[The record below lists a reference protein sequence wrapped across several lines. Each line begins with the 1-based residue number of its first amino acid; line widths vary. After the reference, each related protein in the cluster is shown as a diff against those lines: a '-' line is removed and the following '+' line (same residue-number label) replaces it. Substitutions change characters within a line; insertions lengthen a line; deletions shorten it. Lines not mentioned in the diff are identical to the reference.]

1 VNLEARHRNI
11 EPLNSMNTPSS
22 KKTARLPPE
31 VNRIVYVK
39 NLPFKTS
46 SQELYDL
53 FGRYGAIRQ
62 IRVGN
67 KPETKG
73 RAFVVY
79 EDIHEAKQAVE
90 HLSGFNVKERYITV
104 TYHRHEKLN
113 PAGGKTDTQKRKDQ
127 IEQLKAR
134 YGVDERER

>member
-1 VNLEARHRNI
+1 MAA
-11 EPLNSMNTPSS
+11 MNTPSG
-22 KKTARLPPE
+22 KKSARLPPE

-39 NLPFKTS
+39 NLPFKINT
-46 SQELYDL
+46 QELYDL

-62 IRVGN
+62 IRLGN
-67 KPETKG
+67 KAETKG

-104 TYHRHEKLN
+104 TYHRHEKLA
-113 PAGGKTDTQKRKDQ
+113 PTKADTQKKKEQ